1 MYARDMASEA
11 YNSDMIKRTSLNLD
25 MSLVDEARAV
35 LGTNG
40 TTETVHRALD
50 EVVRQAKLRR
60 LVARTFDIDNDELE
74 ASELEMEGLP
84 PMREVTP

>member
-1 MYARDMASEA
+1 VATEA

-40 TTETVHRALD
+40 TTDTVNQALA
-50 EVVRQAKLRR
+50 EVVRHEKLRR
-60 LVARTFDIDNDELE
+60 LTEMVFDVDNDEIE
-74 ASELEMEGLP
+74 AAWNDETDLDEPLRLP
-84 PMREVTP
+84 